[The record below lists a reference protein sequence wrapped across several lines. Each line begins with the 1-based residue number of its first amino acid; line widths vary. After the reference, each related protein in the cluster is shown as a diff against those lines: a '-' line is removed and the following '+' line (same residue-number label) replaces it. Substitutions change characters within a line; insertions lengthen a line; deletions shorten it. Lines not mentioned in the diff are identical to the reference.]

1 MLFFFRSMQSSHST
15 NHSIT
20 PFSCFSCKK
29 KNQTA
34 ILFCSSFR
42 AHQPLLLSCRFEFIS
57 NQKAPDKR
65 PILITLAFA
74 YLHINHCRLCCFSAA
89 AAAAVSPLP
98 LTQIRLCLP
107 THCDTHST
115 LRASHFQH
123 EVDRHETF
131 HLVHMRDIDESL
143 GLQLRGT
150 SVCLHS
156 PCCSKS

>member
-1 MLFFFRSMQSSHST
+1 MLFFFCSVQSSHST

-65 PILITLAFA
+65 PILITPSFA
-74 YLHINHCRLCCFSAA
+74 YLHINHCRLCCFSATA
-89 AAAAVSPLP
+89 AAAAASPLP
-98 LTQIRLCLP
+98 LTQNRLCLP
-107 THCDTHST
+107 THCDTHYTFSLSSWPHIFSMKLT
-115 LRASHFQH
+115 DIKHF
-123 EVDRHETF
+123 T
-131 HLVHMRDIDESL
+131 
-143 GLQLRGT
+143 
-150 SVCLHS
+150 
-156 PCCSKS
+156 